1 MCILERYSI
10 LEQNSQGSLALLS
23 RYLPLKVL
31 EVNFLKIPK
40 VVGA

>member
-10 LEQNSQGSLALLS
+10 LEQNGQGSPALLS
-23 RYLPLKVL
+23 RWLLLKVL
-31 EVNFLKIPK
+31 EVKFLKIPK